1 MEKVENHFKSMME
14 NVSSSSP
21 AEEVAKVILEAV
33 RSENPELRY
42 TIGTTII
49 QARMN
54 MPDREF
60 HKMIMQNFS
69 I

>member
-1 MEKVENHFKSMME
+1 MRRQRGGS
-14 NVSSSSP
+14 
-21 AEEVAKVILEAV
+21 V

-42 TIGTTII
+42 AVGTTII

-60 HKMIMQNFS
+60 RKMIMQNFS
-69 I
+69 M